1 MIDPVIFCSIAVAP
15 IYYCRTLGDLL
26 SPRCFGLPGAVET
39 SSHVSERGA
48 WYSHS
53 LYTASSSTVFA
64 TTAMSSPLTFLSE
77 SVGPSLDEEEPPL
90 DSIYGA
96 FLIGNFVG
104 LLLYGAILHQAYH
117 YARTYPQDQLA
128 LKCVVVATVLLET
141 CSSILGIHSCYFSL
155 ISIRSLPLSEVL
167 TMGIWSL
174 NLFPLVLGLAIVTS
188 QSFFIRRLWILGS
201 RPYKAAVIFSGLCSL
216 AVLGLCTAATA
227 ESFIIND
234 GDKTRPTLAELVSK
248 AFLLALIADGSLTI
262 MLIHVLHRSRTGIKS
277 TDSTINILIIYSV
290 RTGLLTG
297 VFDLITTIFAFVRPG
312 DNVYIAFG
320 LPGARMYTIT
330 LLSALNSRQWIADR
344 ASSAGDASVF
354 GTTVL
359 NPMVFSPMQSGH
371 RPTRSAGLATT
382 NYDSNAIELDVIP
395 QPRRHTSRPLDEM
408 VKSGSSYTPQHLRL
422 AVEGDV

>member
-1 MIDPVIFCSIAVAP
+1 M
-15 IYYCRTLGDLL
+15 
-26 SPRCFGLPGAVET
+26 
-39 SSHVSERGA
+39 
-48 WYSHS
+48 
-53 LYTASSSTVFA
+53 
-64 TTAMSSPLTFLSE
+64 LTFLR
-77 SVGPSLDEEEPPL
+77 P
-90 DSIYGA
+90 
-96 FLIGNFVG
+96 
-104 LLLYGAILHQAYH
+104 HQA
-117 YARTYPQDQLA
+117 PGN
-128 LKCVVVATVLLET
+128 LLQY
-141 CSSILGIHSCYFSL
+141 LGDNSCYFSL

-167 TMGIWSL
+167 TMGICDTLVALPPRAGKVQITLDSNTQAEFAVRSL
-174 NLFPLVLGLAIVTS
+174 QGLAIVTS

-201 RPYKAAVIFSGLCSL
+201 RPYKVAVAFSGLCSL
-216 AVLGLCTAATA
+216 AVLGKWDGLCTAATA

-234 GDKTRPTLAELVSK
+234 GDKTRPTLAQLVSK
-248 AFLLALIADGSLTI
+248 AFLLALVADISLTI

-344 ASSAGDASVF
+344 TSSAGDTSVF

-359 NPMVFSPMQSGH
+359 NPMVFSARSAH
-371 RPTRSAGLATT
+371 RPTCSAGVAIM
-382 NYDSNAIELDVIP
+382 NNDINAIELDIMP
-395 QPRRHTSRPLDEM
+395 QPRRHTLQPVEDT
-408 VKSGSSYTPQHLRL
+408 VKAGSSYTPQHLRL